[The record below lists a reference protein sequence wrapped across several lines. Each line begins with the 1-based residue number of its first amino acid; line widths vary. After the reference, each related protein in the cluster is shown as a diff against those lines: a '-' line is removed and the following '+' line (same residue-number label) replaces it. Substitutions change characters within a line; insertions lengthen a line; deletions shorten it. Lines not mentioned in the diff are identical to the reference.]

1 MAIILYFQACFTLG
15 LAAYLDHLPIILST
29 TTEKRMRPGK
39 IIFTFEAMW
48 VEAKE
53 CSTIIKESW
62 RDNTEHA
69 DMDLVMERISQCSKN
84 LEMWNKEVFSSVR
97 KQIQQAWNNLD
108 KLQHTDPRVLGTKD
122 HTQLRAELQHWLEID
137 EIIWRQISKALRLKE
152 GHCNTN

>member
-1 MAIILYFQACFTLG
+1 MLYFRACFTLG
-15 LAAYLDHLPIILST
+15 LAANSDHLPIILST

-39 IIFTFEAMW
+39 IIFTFEAMR

-97 KQIQQAWNNLD
+97 KQIEQA
-108 KLQHTDPRVLGTKD
+108 
-122 HTQLRAELQHWLEID
+122 
-137 EIIWRQISKALRLKE
+137 
-152 GHCNTN
+152 